1 MPTGYLVNLN
11 GTSLDTNDTVSTSA
25 SSFTTAQTIGS
36 GSLEYNYNTLFVI
49 VNTTTVNGTYYLAT
63 NGSVYFV
70 PSGSIQSGAYNFNVA
85 AHPSFSIIMGTTN
98 SDANIAGTSA
108 SDLIYDTNTTTA
120 TTGTGN
126 DTIYAGAGNDT
137 VIANDGNDRIYGG
150 TGNDSIQSGAGA
162 DIVYGEDGNDTINA
176 GSGADTVYGGK
187 GADSVLGGDG
197 NDRIYGGTGN
207 DTLDGGAN
215 DDTIEGGAGDDSI
228 LGGSGNDTIFG
239 EGPTET
245 VSSTTEHLS
254 WTNNGAWGN
263 NYNLTGG
270 FTQSTGAMNVTFS
283 QASNGALSSTVTSTD
298 ETLYVGNGEPFDSV
312 SSLEI
317 HGTGGADVSTS
328 TLTFNAQA
336 GSGYSNSV
344 ENVTFRINDID
355 TNGWQDRVILR
366 AYDINNQ
373 PVTVSITVS
382 GNDILSGQT
391 VTANSTAYN
400 ENPSQDLGSVLVN
413 IAGPVHRVEIEFDNI
428 GTNVSNRI
436 NVTDVYFNTI
446 PDTTGGNDNID
457 AGDGD
462 DLIYGGIGA
471 DNIVGGAGNDQVYGD
486 QGDDHLYGGDGN
498 DIMYGGD
505 GNDTIFYGEGADT
518 VYGGAGN
525 DVIDDIGGTAY
536 LTGSTVYGGD
546 GNDLAYGT
554 SGNDLLVGDA
564 GDDNL
569 YGEIGNDTLRGGAG
583 NDSLWGADDQD
594 TFILD
599 NNNGLDAIYGGEAG
613 TDFDTVNASN
623 ITTSG
628 VSVNVTGVEAGQVTA
643 GANGTIAN
651 FVEIEN
657 FILTGQNDQF
667 TSGEGINSAE
677 TVDTGAGA
685 DSISTGAGNDV
696 VYAGIG
702 ADTVDGGTGN
712 DTIHLGADSDADVI
726 ILNDGD
732 GNDYVYDFAQPT
744 PNGDGTFTGLDQID
758 VSGLTDALG
767 NPVNVHDVTVTN
779 NGGSA
784 QLNFPDGTSITLNGV
799 DPTVMT
805 NPLALAA
812 IGVPLSDGTVSG
824 TAGDDVIDATYSGDP
839 DGDRVDDAD
848 NVLANK
854 GANDDIIEAGAGND
868 SVLAGV
874 GDDTIFGEAGL
885 DRINAGAGDDV
896 IYGGDASDTLVLTD
910 GFGHDS
916 FDGGSTGETGY
927 GDVIDAAALTGDI
940 TLNLTSPESGALT
953 DGVNTVTFTEVEGV
967 SLGQGDDTI
976 FGSTG
981 NDSFSTGAGADVI
994 DAGAGND
1001 VYAIGLPASATPDA
1015 DVDTVVFSDGDG
1027 SDTVYGFQGPTDNG
1041 DGTFSGHDQIDVSDL
1056 HDDNGNPV
1064 NIWDVTVQD
1073 VGGSARLLF
1082 PNGETITLYGVS
1094 PTLLSNPLALGAIGV
1109 PLSDGTVSGTSGADL
1124 IDTSYDGDPDGDHID
1139 ANDNILPSN
1148 SGDGDLV
1155 EAGAGND
1162 IILSGAGNDIVHGGD
1177 GDDVFV
1183 GGTGDDILLGESGD
1197 DQFIFNAGSGTDSV
1211 LGGETGETFG
1221 DEIDASSLT
1230 TDTTVTFSAAENGT
1244 LTSGADQVSFYE
1256 IERVLTGSGNDTIT
1270 GTAGSQ
1276 LVDAGAGNDIV
1287 SMGDGDDTVV
1297 AGDGDDTVTG
1307 GAGADVLTGGVGNDT
1322 ITFAEGD
1329 NVSGGDGDDLFI
1341 LADYLETGNGT
1352 ITIDGGNTGEGAGD
1366 TLQLGML
1373 ADRSTLVSTD
1383 DGTGSFSGSVT
1394 LDDGTLLNFT
1404 DIENIIC
1411 FTPGTRI
1418 ATPRGA
1424 RPIET
1429 LRPGDL
1435 VVTRDHGL
1443 QPIRWIQ
1450 SRTVPAIDRFA
1461 PIRIRPNVLTGQES
1475 DLLVSPQHRMLFQGY
1490 SAELLFGETEV
1501 LVSARHL
1508 VDNKAVTR
1516 EEGGMVTYI
1525 HMMFDQHEIV
1535 FAEGA
1540 ATESFHPGDVGLSA
1554 IKDEAR
1560 EELFA
1565 IFPELRAMPNS
1576 YGNTARRCLKKHEA
1590 QLIRL

>member
-1 MPTGYLVNLN
+1 MPTGYLVSLN
-11 GTSLDTNDTVSTSA
+11 GTSLDTNDTVSTTA
-25 SSFTTAQTIGS
+25 TSFTAAQTIGT
-36 GSLEYNYNTLFVI
+36 GSLEYNYNTFLII
-49 VNTTTVNGTYYLAT
+49 VNTTTVSGTYYLAT

-70 PSGSIQSGAYNFNVA
+70 PSGSFQSGAYNFNVA
-85 AHPSFSIIMGTTN
+85 SHPNFSIIMGTTN
-98 SDANIAGTSA
+98 SDANIVGTNS

-126 DTIYAGAGNDT
+126 DTIYANGGDDT
-137 VIANDGNDRIYGG
+137 VIANDGNDVIYGG
-150 TGNDSIQSGAGA
+150 TGNDSIQAGAGT

-176 GSGADTVYGGK
+176 GTGADTVYGGA
-187 GADSVLGGDG
+187 GADSILGGDG
-197 NDRIYGGTGN
+197 NDQIFGGTGN
-207 DTLDGGAN
+207 DRIDGGAN
-215 DDTIEGGAGDDSI
+215 DDTIEGGVGDDSI
-228 LGGSGNDTIFG
+228 LGGLGNDTIYG
-239 EGPTET
+239 EGASATLT
-245 VSSTTEHLS
+245 SNTEHLS

-263 NYNLTGG
+263 NTNLSGG
-270 FTQSTGAMNVTFS
+270 FTQSTGSMNVTFS
-283 QASNGALSSTVTSTD
+283 QNNDGALQSTTTSTD
-298 ETLYVGNGEPFDSV
+298 EAMYVGSGEPFDGV

-317 HGTGGADVSTS
+317 NGNGGANVSTS

-336 GSGYSNSV
+336 GSGYSNAV

-366 AYDINNQ
+366 AYDINNN
-373 PVTVSITVS
+373 PVTVSITAS
-382 GNDILSGQT
+382 GNDTVSGQT
-391 VTANSTAYN
+391 VTANPVAVN
-400 ENPSQDLGSVLVN
+400 ETPGQDLGSILVN
-413 IAGPVHRVEIEFDNI
+413 IAGPVSRIEIEFDNI

-436 NVTDVYFNTI
+436 NVTDVYFDTI

-457 AGDGD
+457 AGDGND
-462 DLIYGGIGA
+462 IVYGGIGV
-471 DNIVGGAGNDQVYGD
+471 DTIVGGAGNDQVYGD
-486 QGDDHLYGGDGN
+486 ERNDYLYGGDG
-498 DIMYGGD
+498 DDTMFGGD

-518 VYGGAGN
+518 VYGGAGD

-536 LTGSTVYGGD
+536 LTGSTIYGGD

-554 SGNDLLVGDA
+554 SGDDLLVGDA
-564 GDDNL
+564 GNDLL
-569 YGEIGNDTLRGGAG
+569 YGEVGNDTLRGGAG
-583 NDSLWGADDQD
+583 DDTLSGAEDQD
-594 TFILD
+594 TFLLD
-599 NNNGLDAIYGGEAG
+599 DNNGLDAIYGGETG
-613 TDFDTVNASN
+613 TDYDTIDASN
-623 ITTSG
+623 IATSG
-628 VSVNVTGVEAGQVTA
+628 VSVNVTGFESGQVSA
-643 GANGTIAN
+643 GASGTIAN
-651 FVEIEN
+651 FVENEN
-657 FILTGQNDQF
+657 FVLTGQDDQF
-667 TSGEGINSAE
+667 TSGEGILSAE
-677 TVDTGAGA
+677 TVDAGAGA
-685 DSISTGAGNDV
+685 DSISTGAGDDV
-696 VYAGIG
+696 VFAGTS

-712 DTIHLGADSDADVI
+712 DTIHLGADTDADLI

-744 PNGDGTFTGLDQID
+744 PNGDGTFTGLDQLD
-758 VSGLTDALG
+758 VSGLTDSQG
-767 NPVNVHDVTVTN
+767 NPVNVHDITVTN

-812 IGVPLSDGTVSG
+812 IGVPLSDGTISG
-824 TAGDDVIDATYSGDP
+824 TAGDDVIDTNYSGDP

-868 SVLAGV
+868 SILAGI
-874 GDDTIFGEAGL
+874 GDDTIYGEAGL
-885 DRINAGAGDDV
+885 DRIDAGAGNDV

-910 GFGHDS
+910 GFGNDT
-916 FDGGSTGETGY
+916 FDAGSTGETGY
-927 GDVIDAAALTGDI
+927 GDVVDATALTGNA
-940 TLNLTSPESGALT
+940 TVNLSTPESGTLT
-953 DGVNTVTFTEVEGV
+953 DGTNTLSFTEVEGL
-967 SLGQGDDTI
+967 SLGQGDDTV
-976 FGSTG
+976 FGSAG
-981 NDSFSTGAGADVI
+981 NDLFSTGAGADVI
-994 DAGAGND
+994 DAGAGD
-1001 VYAIGLPASATPDA
+1001 DTYTIGQPASTTPDA
-1015 DVDTVVFSDGDG
+1015 EVDTVIFSDGDG

-1041 DGTFSGHDQIDVSDL
+1041 DGTFSGNDQIDVSDL
-1056 HDDNGNPV
+1056 HDANGDPV
-1064 NIWDVTVQD
+1064 NIWDVVVQD
-1073 VGGSARLLF
+1073 NGGSARLLF

-1109 PLSDGTVSGTSGADL
+1109 PLSDGTVSGTAGDDIIDASYNSDL
-1124 IDTSYDGDPDGDHID
+1124 DGDHVD
-1139 ANDNILPSN
+1139 ANDNILPTF
-1148 SGDGDLV
+1148 SGDGDV
-1155 EAGAGND
+1155 IEAGAGND
-1162 IILSGAGNDIVHGGD
+1162 TIYAGAGNDLASGGD
-1177 GDDVFV
+1177 GNDTLYGGAGNDALRGEAGDDTFVFEV
-1183 GGTGDDILLGESGD
+1183 GG
-1197 DQFIFNAGSGTDSV
+1197 GSDSAV
-1211 LGGETGETFG
+1211 GGETGETNG
-1221 DEIDASSLT
+1221 DVIDASSLT
-1230 TDTTVTFSAAENGT
+1230 TDATVVFNAAENGSVA
-1244 LTSGADQVSFYE
+1244 SGTDQINFFE
-1256 IERVLTGSGNDTIT
+1256 IEQVITGSGNDTVT
-1270 GTAGSQ
+1270 
-1276 LVDAGAGNDIV
+1276 GAGWSQSVDTGAGDDTI

-1297 AGDGDDTVTG
+1297 AGDGNDTIVG
-1307 GAGADVLTGGVGNDT
+1307 GAGADVLYGGAGSDT

-1341 LADYLETGNGT
+1341 LEDYLETGNGT

-1373 ADRSTLVSTD
+1373 ADRSTLVATD

-1404 DIENIIC
+1404 DIENIMC

-1461 PIRIRPNVLTGQES
+1461 PIRIRQNVLTGLES

-1508 VDNKAVTR
+1508 IDNKAVTR